1 MTLITVANEG
11 SSAGPAEIVL
21 VRHGESLGNVADR
34 AAIAAKAHRLNSP
47 DSDER
52 VALSE
57 TGQQQADA
65 LGEHVA
71 SMPEDERPTVVVSS
85 PYRRAHNTAERAL
98 AALDVDILVDERLRE
113 RELGIFDGVTWYG
126 IQAEHPEESDR
137 RARVGK
143 FYYRPPGGE
152 SWADV
157 VLRVR
162 SLLVELQARFDGE
175 RVWLFSHE
183 AVILAFRY
191 VLEGLDAARVVA
203 LQKEEPLAN
212 ASMTRYVN
220 RGGRFTLEAHDD
232 TTAVEGEAEVT
243 REEPRADEDTLDEQ
257 LDEGA
262 DA

>member
-1 MTLITVANEG
+1 MDNQPLAAEG
-11 SSAGPAEIVL
+11 DAPGIAELVL
-21 VRHGESLGNVADR
+21 VRHAESVGNVADR
-34 AAIAAKAHRLNSP
+34 QAIAAKAHRLDLEVRDADVVLSA
-47 DSDER
+47 DGEKQAE
-52 VALSE
+52 ALAEHLASLPE
-57 TGQQQADA
+57 
-65 LGEHVA
+65 GEH
-71 SMPEDERPTVVVSS
+71 PTIVVSS
-85 PYRRAHNTAERAL
+85 PYQRARSTAERAL
-98 AALDVDILVDERLRE
+98 AGFELDVIIDERIRE

-126 IQAEHPEESDR
+126 IEASRPEESAR

-162 SLLVELQARFDGE
+162 SLLVELQQRFRGE

-191 VLEGLDAARVVA
+191 VVEGLDEKRVVA

-212 ASMTRYVN
+212 CSMTRYRSVD
-220 RGGRFTLEAHDD
+220 GRLELVRSDD
-232 TTAVEGEAEVT
+232 TQAIEESDEAQVT
-243 REEPRADEDTLDEQ
+243 REEPVGAAEGDTPA
-257 LDEGA
+257 G